1 MVKRSRDTAT
11 LAGVIYFTQGFL
23 GISSIALPLYLRHL
37 SWSIKEIAVI
47 SSLAAFPWLLKIFFG
62 LVSDSYPVFGYRRKT
77 YLFIFSLLASIGW
90 GFLAAL
96 PRDPLVIFL
105 AMFLTNLGFAAT
117 DVITDGFIVEHCT
130 EQTGPFYQ
138 AVAWA
143 SRGTGAVLSGFISGW
158 LAIHWPPQQIFM
170 LTMGL
175 PLIVC
180 LCAVLLLEKRSE
192 QALPSIGRQLWIS
205 WGFLI
210 QPPLWIFALILFF
223 LSASAS
229 FGIPLFF
236 HMQETLHFH
245 ETFLGFL
252 SSLGWAGAVL
262 GAFLYGRYLKKISLQ
277 KILITAILL
286 NTVNILGTLLIGD
299 QRSAMIFV
307 FLGGISA
314 CLVMLPIVTTAAI
327 FTRHTKVEGTL
338 FAMMMTALN
347 LGQILFGYAGG
358 MFFHL
363 IGFVPLILM
372 TAGTSL
378 TGLLIL
384 HFFFIHQST
393 ASMTHL
399 DRRAEATALEI
410 ARCLKQAGY
419 AALFAGG
426 CVRDFLMQKPAQ
438 DFDIATSALPEEVE
452 KLFPK
457 TVPVGKQFGV
467 MLVIQ
472 DGRKFEVATFRK
484 EGGYADGR
492 HPSNVEFTDAKEDA
506 RRRDFTVNGL
516 FYDPFEKK
524 VLDFIGGV
532 DDLNKKVIRAIGNPR
547 ERFEEDKLRLLRAVR
562 FAANLGFSMDPET
575 WQAVKDKA
583 SEINQVS
590 PERVRDEL
598 VKIFTREHP
607 EKGLLLLSESGL
619 LQKIL
624 PEIEAMKGVEQP
636 KDYHPEGDVFIH
648 TRLLLEKLQN
658 PSAVLAFAALL
669 HDVGKPP
676 TMVIREG
683 KPTFYEH
690 AHVGAEMSRD
700 IMRRLRFPNDEIGA
714 VSECVENHMKFADVQ
729 KMRSGK
735 LKQFMSRLLFKTEL
749 ELHRI
754 DCMSCHGMLDNYY
767 FLRRKIEEFQKEE
780 LKPKPWLTG
789 HDVLAVGIP
798 ASPKIKEIL
807 EEAYTLQLEA
817 AFEKR
822 EDALAWL
829 KRKAGK

>member
-1 MVKRSRDTAT
+1 MVKRSRDTAI

-37 SWSIKEIAVI
+37 SWSIKEIAVM
-47 SSLAAFPWLLKIFFG
+47 SSLAALPWLFKIFYG
-62 LVSDSYPVFGYRRKT
+62 LISDSYPVFGYRRKT
-77 YLFIFSLLASIGW
+77 YLFIFSLFSAMGW
-90 GFLAAL
+90 GFLATL
-96 PRDPLVIFL
+96 PHAPLAIFA

-117 DVITDGFIVEHCT
+117 DAITDGFIVEHCT

-143 SRGTGAVLSGFISGW
+143 SRGTGSVLSGFISGW
-158 LAIHWPPQQIFM
+158 LAIHWLPQQVFL

-175 PLIVC
+175 PIVVC
-180 LCAVLLLEKRSE
+180 FCAVLLLEKRSE
-192 QALPSIGRQLWIS
+192 QEFPSIGRQLWIS
-205 WGFLI
+205 WGFLV
-210 QPPLWIFALILFF
+210 QPPLWIFTLILFF

-236 HMQETLHFH
+236 HMQETLRFR

-262 GAFLYGRYLKKISLQ
+262 GAFLYGRYLKKISLK

-286 NTVNILGTLLIGD
+286 NTVNILGTLLIRD
-299 QRSAMIFV
+299 QISAMLLV

-338 FAMMMTALN
+338 FAMIMTALN

-372 TAGTSL
+372 TAVTSL
-378 TGLLIL
+378 AGLLIL
-384 HFFFIHQST
+384 RFFFIHQSLG
-393 ASMTHL
+393 MTHL

-410 ARCLKQAGY
+410 ARGLKQAGHT
-419 AALFAGG
+419 ALFAGG

-467 MLVIQ
+467 MLVIE
-472 DGRKFEVATFRK
+472 DGHKFEVATFRK

-492 HPSNVEFTDAKEDA
+492 HPTNVQFTDAKEDA
-506 RRRDFTVNGL
+506 LRRDFTVNGL

-524 VLDFIGGV
+524 VLDFVGGV
-532 DDLNKKVIRAIGNPR
+532 DDLNKKIIRAIGNPR

-562 FAANLGFSMDPET
+562 FSANLGFDIDPET

-583 SEINQVS
+583 HEISQVS

-607 EKGLLLLSESGL
+607 EHGLQLLSESGL
-619 LQKIL
+619 LQQIL

-636 KDYHPEGDVFIH
+636 KDFHPEGDVFIH

-658 PSAVLAFAALL
+658 PSAVLALAALL

-676 TMVIREG
+676 TLVIREG

-690 AHVGAEMSRD
+690 AHVGADMTRE
-700 IMRRLRFPNDEIGA
+700 IMKRLRFPNDEVDA

-735 LKQFMSRLLFKTEL
+735 LKQFMSRPIFETEL

-754 DCMSCHGMLDNYY
+754 DCMSCHGMLDNYH
-767 FLRRKIEEFQKEE
+767 FLKRKIVEFQKEE
-780 LKPKPWLTG
+780 LKPKPWLNG
-789 HDVLAVGIP
+789 HDVLAAGIP
-798 ASPKIKEIL
+798 AGPKVKEIL

-822 EDALAWL
+822 EDAIAWL
-829 KRKAGK
+829 ARKAGK